1 MQFSGVETKS
11 IVITSCYPNEGKSD
25 VAFQLAVQ
33 NMVSGRGVETQ
44 QGTACVVFI
53 DGEYWGLYT
62 LQSDYSD
69 RYFADR
75 YNVAKSNVV
84 MYKND
89 ELSEGEAEDEKLFND
104 MYKFSIFCCIK
115 NTGGKNR

>member
-1 MQFSGVETKS
+1 MLRNGGNDANYSKFKDMM
-11 IVITSCYPNEGKSD
+11 I
-25 VAFQLAVQ
+25 Q

-44 QGTACVVFI
+44 QGTACVLFI

-84 MYKND
+84 MYKMI
-89 ELSEGEAEDEKLFND
+89 S
-104 MYKFSIFCCIK
+104 
-115 NTGGKNR
+115 

>member
-1 MQFSGVETKS
+1 MLRNGGNDANYSKFKDTM
-11 IVITSCYPNEGKSD
+11 
-25 VAFQLAVQ
+25 LQ

-44 QGTACVVFI
+44 QGTACVLFI

-89 ELSEGEAEDEKLFND
+89 ELSEGEAEDEKLS
-104 MYKFSIFCCIK
+104 MICISLSQK
-115 NTGGKNR
+115 TICPLWRIIAKSAQ